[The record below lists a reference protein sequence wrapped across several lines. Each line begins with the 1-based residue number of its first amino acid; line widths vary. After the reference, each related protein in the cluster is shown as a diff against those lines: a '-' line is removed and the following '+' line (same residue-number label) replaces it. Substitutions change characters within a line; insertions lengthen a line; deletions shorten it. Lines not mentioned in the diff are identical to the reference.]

1 MYAMEEKLLT
11 VEEVAESLNVS
22 RDVIWKAIRQK
33 SLIAY
38 RVEGAL
44 RIHPR
49 DLRAYLDK
57 RRTNQQNTQTE

>member
-1 MYAMEEKLLT
+1 MEEKLLT
-11 VEEVAESLNVS
+11 VEEVAESLSVS

-33 SLIAY
+33 RLIAY

-44 RIHPR
+44 RIHPS

-57 RRTNQQNTQTE
+57 RRTDQKNTQTE